1 MRKLS
6 LGDVE
11 IYVLDDGSLRCPAS
25 AFFANVPEAVWR
37 AQARPDHEGKIPV
50 GHNCAL
56 VRTQRELIVIDTGYG
71 DDTHAG
77 ATGHLLEDLA
87 RTGYRCDQVS
97 IVVSTHAHGDHI
109 KRNTIVRGGKREPTF
124 PQRPLSP
131 CGSRLCVV
139 RWCRPRTRVR
149 RARHDARAGRH
160 ARARS
165 AGSAAGAGGAA
176 IADTRSYTG
185 THERADR
192 GRRPHADLPRRSLPS
207 SAAFRA
213 SRLGQQVRHR
223 PHVTPSTRET
233 LFRRAVET
241 DATVVCPHAMAPGLG
256 KLAHAGG
263 RFQWVPV
270 V

>member
-11 IYVLDDGSLRCPAS
+11 IYVLDDGTLRYPAS

-37 AQARPDHEGKIPV
+37 AQARPDHEGNILV

-71 DDTHAG
+71 DETHAG
-77 ATGHLLEDLA
+77 ATGHLLEELA
-87 RTGYRCDQVS
+87 RTGYRCEQVS

-124 PQRPLSP
+124 ANARYHLAAADFAWFGGAGRVPEFDEQ
-131 CGSRLCVV
+131 VV
-139 RWCRPRTRVR
+139 TLE
-149 RARHDARAGRH
+149 RAGMLERVQPEVRLTPEMLLLPTPGH
-160 ARARS
+160 TPGHTS
-165 AGSAAGAGGAA
+165 VLIEAGGRTL
-176 IADTRSYTG
+176 IFLGDLCHHPLHFEHRDWVSRFDT
-185 THERADR
+185 D
-192 GRRPHADLPRRSLPS
+192 
-207 SAAFRA
+207 
-213 SRLGQQVRHR
+213 

-241 DATVVCPHAMAPGLG
+241 DATVLCPHALAPGLG
-256 KLAHAGG
+256 KLTHAGG